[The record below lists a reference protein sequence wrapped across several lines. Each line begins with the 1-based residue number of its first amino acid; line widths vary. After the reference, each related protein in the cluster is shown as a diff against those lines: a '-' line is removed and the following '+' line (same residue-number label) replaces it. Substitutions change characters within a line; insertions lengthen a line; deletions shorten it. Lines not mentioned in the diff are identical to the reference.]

1 MDKHI
6 YVYKYEVYTYTYNSV
21 KKVGKNRNVEI
32 QLNPQ
37 FNFNQTF
44 IPLKVGQ
51 GEGKITDQ
59 IYAIAD
65 HRISAVLPIFCK
77 SDWHML
83 NPL

>member
-1 MDKHI
+1 MAG
-6 YVYKYEVYTYTYNSV
+6 YKYIFTYNSV
-21 KKVGKNRNVEI
+21 KKFERIETEI